1 MCRSAARPRKN
12 YNSYKFTGGKTVNL
26 KTLPVL
32 SIFLIFMLGAILVA
46 DNTTATRPT
55 ADENNLCEVVLK
67 PTDIKN
73 HYLIELRLIND
84 QPLAA
89 IAFPLIIK
97 AAKTEMMYDSIS
109 FAKTRAEFCA
119 VKIPNADTAEQKF
132 NLGILASMTPP
143 LKYIDP
149 GEGPI
154 ARLYFTSRD
163 KTKLEDIMI
172 DTTFFPP
179 SNHLMGV
186 LPDAKTNI
194 SPAFRFIR
202 EK

>member
-1 MCRSAARPRKN
+1 M
-12 YNSYKFTGGKTVNL
+12 NL

-32 SIFLIFMLGAILVA
+32 SLILIFLFGAILVA
-46 DNTTATRPT
+46 DKPVATRP
-55 ADENNLCEVVLK
+55 APDENNICEVVLK

-89 IAFPLIIK
+89 ITFPLLIE
-97 AAKTEMMYDSIS
+97 AAKTKMMYDSIS

-143 LKYIDP
+143 LKYIEP

-154 ARLYFTSRD
+154 ARLYFTSKD
-163 KTKLEDIMI
+163 KTSLQDIMV

-186 LPDAKTNI
+186 LPDAKSNI
-194 SPAFRFIR
+194 SPSFRFIR